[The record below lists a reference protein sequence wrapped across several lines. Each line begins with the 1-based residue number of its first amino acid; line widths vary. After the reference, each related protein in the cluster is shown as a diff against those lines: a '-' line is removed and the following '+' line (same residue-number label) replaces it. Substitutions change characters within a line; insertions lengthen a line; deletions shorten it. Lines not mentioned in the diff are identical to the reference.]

1 MRVKDCMTKQVI
13 SVGAGEPV
21 SVAARLMARYNLGA
35 LPVRGTDGQLEGM
48 LTDRD
53 IVLRCIA
60 AERSPKAVRVREVM
74 TRSVAAAAPDTDAA
88 AAAGIMAARQVRRLP
103 VTEEG
108 RLVGMVSLADLS
120 RRPDYMMEAAEAL
133 EDICAGVRR
142 MDGQEPVS
150 YTHLL
155 RRPVRLKASMVFRTP
170 LAMPPTGSFAPETK
184 RTGSALFI
192 FARLAGS

>member
-120 RRPDYMMEAAEAL
+120 HRPDYMMEAAEAL
-133 EDICAGVRR
+133 EDICAGVRH
-142 MDGQEPVS
+142 MDGQG
-150 YTHLL
+150 L
-155 RRPVRLKASMVFRTP
+155 
-170 LAMPPTGSFAPETK
+170 
-184 RTGSALFI
+184 
-192 FARLAGS
+192 

>member
-21 SVAARLMARYNLGA
+21 SVAASLMARYNLGA

-133 EDICAGVRR
+133 EDICAGLRR
-142 MDGQEPVS
+142 MDGQE
-150 YTHLL
+150 L
-155 RRPVRLKASMVFRTP
+155 
-170 LAMPPTGSFAPETK
+170 
-184 RTGSALFI
+184 
-192 FARLAGS
+192 

>member
-13 SVGAGEPV
+13 SVGVGEPV

-142 MDGQEPVS
+142 MDGQE
-150 YTHLL
+150 L
-155 RRPVRLKASMVFRTP
+155 
-170 LAMPPTGSFAPETK
+170 
-184 RTGSALFI
+184 
-192 FARLAGS
+192 

>member
-35 LPVRGTDGQLEGM
+35 LPVRGADGQLEGM

-74 TRSVAAAAPDTDAA
+74 TRSVAAAAPDTDAT

-133 EDICAGVRR
+133 EDICAGVRH
-142 MDGQEPVS
+142 MDGQE
-150 YTHLL
+150 L
-155 RRPVRLKASMVFRTP
+155 
-170 LAMPPTGSFAPETK
+170 
-184 RTGSALFI
+184 
-192 FARLAGS
+192 

>member
-21 SVAARLMARYNLGA
+21 SVAARLMARHNLGA

-142 MDGQEPVS
+142 MDGRE
-150 YTHLL
+150 L
-155 RRPVRLKASMVFRTP
+155 
-170 LAMPPTGSFAPETK
+170 
-184 RTGSALFI
+184 
-192 FARLAGS
+192 

>member
-35 LPVRGTDGQLEGM
+35 LPVRGADGQLEGM

-74 TRSVAAAAPDTDAA
+74 TRSVAAAAPDTDAT

-133 EDICAGVRR
+133 EDICAGIRH
-142 MDGQEPVS
+142 MDGQE
-150 YTHLL
+150 L
-155 RRPVRLKASMVFRTP
+155 
-170 LAMPPTGSFAPETK
+170 
-184 RTGSALFI
+184 
-192 FARLAGS
+192 

>member
-35 LPVRGTDGQLEGM
+35 LPVRETDGQLEGM

-74 TRSVAAAAPDTDAA
+74 TRSVAAAAPDTDAT

-133 EDICAGVRR
+133 EDICAGVRH
-142 MDGQEPVS
+142 MDGQE
-150 YTHLL
+150 L
-155 RRPVRLKASMVFRTP
+155 
-170 LAMPPTGSFAPETK
+170 
-184 RTGSALFI
+184 
-192 FARLAGS
+192 

>member
-1 MRVKDCMTKQVI
+1 MRIKDCMTKQVI

-74 TRSVAAAAPDTDAA
+74 TRSIAAAAPDTDAA

-142 MDGQEPVS
+142 MDGQE
-150 YTHLL
+150 L
-155 RRPVRLKASMVFRTP
+155 
-170 LAMPPTGSFAPETK
+170 
-184 RTGSALFI
+184 
-192 FARLAGS
+192 

>member
-1 MRVKDCMTKQVI
+1 MRVKDCMTMQVI

-53 IVLRCIA
+53 IVIRCIA

-142 MDGQEPVS
+142 MDGQE
-150 YTHLL
+150 L
-155 RRPVRLKASMVFRTP
+155 
-170 LAMPPTGSFAPETK
+170 
-184 RTGSALFI
+184 
-192 FARLAGS
+192 

>member
-48 LTDRD
+48 ITDRD

-142 MDGQEPVS
+142 MDGQE
-150 YTHLL
+150 L
-155 RRPVRLKASMVFRTP
+155 
-170 LAMPPTGSFAPETK
+170 
-184 RTGSALFI
+184 
-192 FARLAGS
+192 

>member
-1 MRVKDCMTKQVI
+1 MRVKDCMTKHVI

-74 TRSVAAAAPDTDAA
+74 TRSVAAAAPDTDAT

-133 EDICAGVRR
+133 EDICAGVRH
-142 MDGQEPVS
+142 MDGQE
-150 YTHLL
+150 L
-155 RRPVRLKASMVFRTP
+155 
-170 LAMPPTGSFAPETK
+170 
-184 RTGSALFI
+184 
-192 FARLAGS
+192 

>member
-142 MDGQEPVS
+142 VDGQE
-150 YTHLL
+150 L
-155 RRPVRLKASMVFRTP
+155 
-170 LAMPPTGSFAPETK
+170 
-184 RTGSALFI
+184 
-192 FARLAGS
+192 

>member
-103 VTEEG
+103 VQPCC
-108 RLVGMVSLADLS
+108 
-120 RRPDYMMEAAEAL
+120 RRHPGTQRAPAAH
-133 EDICAGVRR
+133 CRVQQR
-142 MDGQEPVS
+142 
-150 YTHLL
+150 
-155 RRPVRLKASMVFRTP
+155 
-170 LAMPPTGSFAPETK
+170 
-184 RTGSALFI
+184 
-192 FARLAGS
+192 

>member
-74 TRSVAAAAPDTDAA
+74 TRSVAAAAPDTDAT

-133 EDICAGVRR
+133 EDICAGIRH
-142 MDGQEPVS
+142 MDGQE
-150 YTHLL
+150 L
-155 RRPVRLKASMVFRTP
+155 
-170 LAMPPTGSFAPETK
+170 
-184 RTGSALFI
+184 
-192 FARLAGS
+192 

>member
-133 EDICAGVRR
+133 EDICADVRH
-142 MDGQEPVS
+142 MDGQE
-150 YTHLL
+150 L
-155 RRPVRLKASMVFRTP
+155 
-170 LAMPPTGSFAPETK
+170 
-184 RTGSALFI
+184 
-192 FARLAGS
+192 

>member
-35 LPVRGTDGQLEGM
+35 LPVRGADGQLEGM

-60 AERSPKAVRVREVM
+60 AERSPNAVRVREVM
-74 TRSVAAAAPDTDAA
+74 TRSVAAAAPDTDAT

-133 EDICAGVRR
+133 EDICAGVRH
-142 MDGQEPVS
+142 MDGQE
-150 YTHLL
+150 L
-155 RRPVRLKASMVFRTP
+155 
-170 LAMPPTGSFAPETK
+170 
-184 RTGSALFI
+184 
-192 FARLAGS
+192 

>member
-35 LPVRGTDGQLEGM
+35 LPVRGADGQLEGM

-74 TRSVAAAAPDTDAA
+74 TRSVAAAAPDTDAT

-120 RRPDYMMEAAEAL
+120 RRPDYMMEL
-133 EDICAGVRR
+133 IG
-142 MDGQEPVS
+142 DG
-150 YTHLL
+150 
-155 RRPVRLKASMVFRTP
+155 
-170 LAMPPTGSFAPETK
+170 
-184 RTGSALFI
+184 
-192 FARLAGS
+192 

>member
-35 LPVRGTDGQLEGM
+35 LPVRGAEGQLEGM

-74 TRSVAAAAPDTDAA
+74 TRSVAAAAPDTDAT

-133 EDICAGVRR
+133 EDICAGIRH
-142 MDGQEPVS
+142 MDGRE
-150 YTHLL
+150 L
-155 RRPVRLKASMVFRTP
+155 
-170 LAMPPTGSFAPETK
+170 
-184 RTGSALFI
+184 
-192 FARLAGS
+192 

>member
-74 TRSVAAAAPDTDAA
+74 TRSVAAAAPDTDAT

-103 VTEEG
+103 VTEDG

-133 EDICAGVRR
+133 EDICAGVRH
-142 MDGQEPVS
+142 MDGQE
-150 YTHLL
+150 L
-155 RRPVRLKASMVFRTP
+155 
-170 LAMPPTGSFAPETK
+170 
-184 RTGSALFI
+184 
-192 FARLAGS
+192 

>member
-13 SVGAGEPV
+13 SVGAGEPL

-133 EDICAGVRR
+133 EDICAGVRH
-142 MDGQEPVS
+142 MDGQE
-150 YTHLL
+150 L
-155 RRPVRLKASMVFRTP
+155 
-170 LAMPPTGSFAPETK
+170 
-184 RTGSALFI
+184 
-192 FARLAGS
+192 

>member
-21 SVAARLMARYNLGA
+21 SVADRLMARDNLGA

-142 MDGQEPVS
+142 MDGQE
-150 YTHLL
+150 L
-155 RRPVRLKASMVFRTP
+155 
-170 LAMPPTGSFAPETK
+170 
-184 RTGSALFI
+184 
-192 FARLAGS
+192 

>member
-103 VTEEG
+103 EEG

-133 EDICAGVRR
+133 EDICAGVRH
-142 MDGQEPVS
+142 MDGQE
-150 YTHLL
+150 L
-155 RRPVRLKASMVFRTP
+155 
-170 LAMPPTGSFAPETK
+170 
-184 RTGSALFI
+184 
-192 FARLAGS
+192 

>member
-74 TRSVAAAAPDTDAA
+74 TRSVAAAAPDTDAT

-108 RLVGMVSLADLS
+108 RIVGMVSLADLS

-133 EDICAGVRR
+133 EDICAGVRH
-142 MDGQEPVS
+142 MDGQE
-150 YTHLL
+150 L
-155 RRPVRLKASMVFRTP
+155 
-170 LAMPPTGSFAPETK
+170 
-184 RTGSALFI
+184 
-192 FARLAGS
+192 

>member
-35 LPVRGTDGQLEGM
+35 LPVRGADGQLEGM

-74 TRSVAAAAPDTDAA
+74 TRSVAAAAPDTDAT

-142 MDGQEPVS
+142 MDGQE
-150 YTHLL
+150 L
-155 RRPVRLKASMVFRTP
+155 
-170 LAMPPTGSFAPETK
+170 
-184 RTGSALFI
+184 
-192 FARLAGS
+192 

>member
-35 LPVRGTDGQLEGM
+35 LPVRGTEGQLEGM

-133 EDICAGVRR
+133 EDICAGVRH
-142 MDGQEPVS
+142 MDGQE
-150 YTHLL
+150 L
-155 RRPVRLKASMVFRTP
+155 
-170 LAMPPTGSFAPETK
+170 
-184 RTGSALFI
+184 
-192 FARLAGS
+192 

>member
-35 LPVRGTDGQLEGM
+35 LPVRGADGQLEGM

-74 TRSVAAAAPDTDAA
+74 TRSVAAAAPDTDAT

-133 EDICAGVRR
+133 EDICAGLRR
-142 MDGQEPVS
+142 MDGQE
-150 YTHLL
+150 L
-155 RRPVRLKASMVFRTP
+155 
-170 LAMPPTGSFAPETK
+170 
-184 RTGSALFI
+184 
-192 FARLAGS
+192 

>member
-74 TRSVAAAAPDTDAA
+74 TRSVAAAAPDTEAA

-133 EDICAGVRR
+133 EDICAGVRH
-142 MDGQEPVS
+142 MDGQE
-150 YTHLL
+150 L
-155 RRPVRLKASMVFRTP
+155 
-170 LAMPPTGSFAPETK
+170 
-184 RTGSALFI
+184 
-192 FARLAGS
+192 

>member
-74 TRSVAAAAPDTDAA
+74 TRSVAAAAPDTDAT
-88 AAAGIMAARQVRRLP
+88 AAAGIMAAWQVRRLP

-142 MDGQEPVS
+142 MDGQE
-150 YTHLL
+150 L
-155 RRPVRLKASMVFRTP
+155 
-170 LAMPPTGSFAPETK
+170 
-184 RTGSALFI
+184 
-192 FARLAGS
+192 

>member
-35 LPVRGTDGQLEGM
+35 LPVRGTDGQLEGL

-142 MDGQEPVS
+142 MDGQE
-150 YTHLL
+150 L
-155 RRPVRLKASMVFRTP
+155 
-170 LAMPPTGSFAPETK
+170 
-184 RTGSALFI
+184 
-192 FARLAGS
+192 

>member
-88 AAAGIMAARQVRRLP
+88 AAAGIMATRQVRRLP

-133 EDICAGVRR
+133 EDICAGVRH
-142 MDGQEPVS
+142 MDGQE
-150 YTHLL
+150 L
-155 RRPVRLKASMVFRTP
+155 
-170 LAMPPTGSFAPETK
+170 
-184 RTGSALFI
+184 
-192 FARLAGS
+192 

>member
-133 EDICAGVRR
+133 EDICAGVRH
-142 MDGQEPVS
+142 MDGQG
-150 YTHLL
+150 L
-155 RRPVRLKASMVFRTP
+155 
-170 LAMPPTGSFAPETK
+170 
-184 RTGSALFI
+184 
-192 FARLAGS
+192 

>member
-35 LPVRGTDGQLEGM
+35 LPVRGVDGQLEGM

-74 TRSVAAAAPDTDAA
+74 TRSVAAAAPDTDAT

-103 VTEEG
+103 VTEDG

-133 EDICAGVRR
+133 EDICAGVRH
-142 MDGQEPVS
+142 MDGQE
-150 YTHLL
+150 L
-155 RRPVRLKASMVFRTP
+155 
-170 LAMPPTGSFAPETK
+170 
-184 RTGSALFI
+184 
-192 FARLAGS
+192 